1 MLSKVVS
8 VMTCE
13 HVDINIP
20 RIDAL
25 VFAQQSMRL
34 QFALEPHQ
42 LSRCAVQ
49 LVRLQS
55 GLHNTCR

>member
-34 QFALEPHQ
+34 QWALEPHQ

-49 LVRLQS
+49 LV
-55 GLHNTCR
+55 